1 MSRPPGNPV
10 GPSVDHGRPGG
21 PGGSGELV
29 ARLERVERRWPS
41 ALVFVLAA
49 SVSVWTPARADQVEE
64 ARALVRSL
72 ASVGGVAGHE
82 GTVRAAI
89 RRAAPT
95 WASFQDDNLG
105 NLSVSVGSGKPGLLV
120 LAHMDEPGYVVSA
133 VTDQGYLKL
142 QRLARLPLPPL
153 FDQFQMGQPLLIQGR
168 RGTVPAVS
176 VVYSTHLWRGN
187 SAPLNRPVADE
198 DLFVDVGAR
207 SAADVEA
214 AGVSLLDPVV
224 IARRIVD
231 LAGGKLAGPAMD
243 DRAGCAAL
251 VLLLQELEPAKIRGT
266 LTVAFTAQQV
276 MGGRGAARLANR
288 VEAEE
293 VLVVDAPPAGVGRPS
308 PGKGPVVAVPGGSE
322 GFAQE
327 TYNRVAESAARSR
340 LSLQSAAYG
349 TAGDQSAF
357 IGRARV
363 LPMGVPVQYPGTPGE
378 VVDAHDVVALAALL
392 KSVAEGE
399 R

>member
-1 MSRPPGNPV
+1 MSRPQGYDPPTFDRPPAVHTGPPGKE
-10 GPSVDHGRPGG
+10 
-21 PGGSGELV
+21 ELV
-29 ARLERVERRWPS
+29 ALLGRLERHRPS
-41 ALVFVLAA
+41 AFVFVLA
-49 SVSVWTPARADQVEE
+49 SSLSVWTWSGADQVEE
-64 ARALVRSL
+64 ARTLVRAL
-72 ASVGGVAGHE
+72 ASVGGVAGRE
-82 GTVRAAI
+82 GPVRAAI
-89 RRAAPT
+89 RRTAPS
-95 WASFQDDNLG
+95 WASFQEDNLG
-105 NLSVSVGSGKPGLLV
+105 NLTVSVGSGKPGLLL
-120 LAHMDEPGYVVSA
+120 LAHMDEPGYVVTG

-142 QRLARLPLPPL
+142 QRLTRLSLSPL
-153 FDQFQMGQPLLIQGR
+153 FDQFHMGQPLLIQGR
-168 RGTVPAVS
+168 RGTIPAVS

-187 SAPLNRPVADE
+187 AAPLNRPVVDE
-198 DLFVDVGAR
+198 DLFVDIGAR

-214 AGVSLLDPVV
+214 AGVVLLDPVV

-251 VLLLQELEPAKIRGT
+251 LLLLQELEPAKIHGT
-266 LTVAFTAQQV
+266 LTVAFSAQQL

-288 VEAEE
+288 VEADD

-327 TYNRVAESAARSR
+327 TYNRVAESAARAR

-363 LPMGVPVQYPGTPGE
+363 LPMG
-378 VVDAHDVVALAALL
+378 
-392 KSVAEGE
+392 
-399 R
+399 